1 MRRPLF
7 AIVAALVVGMT
18 AAPANAEAV
27 TLQSGSYADFA
38 QIFARE
44 AATATVTVDAT
55 LSFPEEVKGRY
66 PAVVIVHSIGGYI
79 EANEGWHAGEFRKAG
94 FATLTYRSPAARA
107 MSEAAGSGSR
117 AAPPWGS
124 AVAEAYAAL
133 QLLAGDPR
141 IDASRIAIV
150 GFSFGGEVAH
160 LSAFEQLRA
169 ALVPGQLRFAAHVA
183 YYPAGVYGA
192 RVQQGAYS
200 GAPVLI
206 LLGEKDDN
214 LPVAKAA
221 GYFAYA
227 ASAFPGLPVDVSI
240 YPGAYHAWT
249 VPSLGAPRFYP
260 EYASTRKC
268 PYLLMGPPRPTL
280 LIDGQEKSLDPNI
293 MQSCLKDGRGY
304 TMGYDQS
311 SRAKSTGETLAFLLK
326 NLRP

>member
-1 MRRPLF
+1 MRLHLF
-7 AIVAALVVGMT
+7 AMVAALVVGT
-18 AAPANAEAV
+18 AAAPAKADAV
-27 TLQSGSYADFA
+27 TFQSGSYADFR
-38 QIFARE
+38 QLLSRE
-44 AATATVTVDAT
+44 APTTTVAVAAT
-55 LSFPEEVKGRY
+55 LDFPDQAKGRS

-79 EANEGWHAGEFRKAG
+79 ESNEGWHAAEFRKAG
-94 FATLTYRSPAARA
+94 FATLTYKSPTARA
-107 MSEAAGSGSR
+107 MREAASSGSR

-133 QLLAGDPR
+133 QLLASDPR

-160 LSAFEQLRA
+160 LSAFERLRA

-192 RVQQGAYS
+192 RAEQGAYT

-214 LPVAKAA
+214 LPVAKAE

-227 ASAFPGLPVDVSI
+227 RSAVAGLLVDVSI

-260 EYASTRKC
+260 QYGSTRKC
-268 PYLLMGPPRPTL
+268 PYMLLGSGRLTFLVDGEQRPL
-280 LIDGQEKSLDPNI
+280 EPDV
-293 MQSCLKDGRGY
+293 MQTCLKEGRGY
-304 TMGYDQS
+304 SMAYDEAIRAQS
-311 SRAKSTGETLAFLLK
+311 TRDALAFLLNK
-326 NLRP
+326 LRP